1 METLGARTG
10 RVDGRDAIVVYYG
23 KGGRQIAYVIVSGDG
38 LPSPSGGQTT
48 AIGGIPYQTI
58 RMNDKLAVTWRRGG
72 HTCVLIGDA
81 TRAELVTLA
90 SWSVS

>member
-1 METLGARTG
+1 
-10 RVDGRDAIVVYYG
+10 VDGRDAIVVYYG
-23 KGGRQIAYVIVSGDG
+23 KGGRRLAYVIVSGDG

-48 AIGGIPYQTI
+48 AVGGIPYQTL
-58 RMNDKLAVTWRRGG
+58 RLGDKLAVTWRRGG
-72 HTCVLIGDA
+72 HTCVLLGDA